1 VTTELATA
9 ASLALKQELWRRGEA
24 WKHPDICDDLQRA
37 WLQRVRTAVDKGRRG
52 SFLQRW
58 GRQVGKSWA
67 NIAFAL
73 SEMQR
78 RPGIIIRYAALTGK
92 SCLAIVKPTFEA
104 LEVAMPQ
111 EIRPVL
117 LEQKGTIAAPN
128 GSVMVFAGTDAEQ
141 FDRLRGPKAHLIML
155 DESSFYAELERVEAA
170 LLPQLN
176 TTHGLVLYFS
186 TPPESPAHPWTRRD
200 AAHQASGDWSKET
213 VYTCPRYS
221 QADVVEIEEAE
232 AKRLLMTR
240 DALLAST
247 WWRREYHADIVT
259 EETRAA
265 LPAWTDEAAAALVAE
280 WQRPAHF
287 DAYTSADPGKTGDPH
302 ATLFGFHDFATNTV
316 TIEDELE
323 LRSATTHVGAWAT
336 ELQAKESTLW
346 GVNRWEGTLSGVG
359 LEQLKDLDEKF
370 HRVYSANAPRQPFL
384 RVSDNDSKCTVD
396 MALQHGVAFLPSD
409 RHDKWQW
416 VDTVNQLIRERRLR
430 IHPRCVRL
438 LEQMRSTLWN
448 RTRSEW
454 ERTDRDHGDL
464 VDCTLAGTMVETS
477 TGPRAIET
485 LRSGDL
491 VWTRFGLRKVIT
503 SARTKK
509 EAPIWRVEASNGAVV
524 FATADHPF
532 FVDGQ
537 WVRLQDLTVSSILL
551 AWFAAPPS
559 SRTTL
564 AAPPHAVDGVQTR
577 QVLVRDVR
585 PTGLLA
591 ATYNLHVEGDH
602 EYFANGILVHNCL
615 VYLCRN
621 VRWHRDCRPPP
632 MVDRGLQLAMAAMR
646 GPGPD
651 FGLMV
656 GRRRR

>member
-1 VTTELATA
+1 MTTELATA
-9 ASLALKQELWRRGEA
+9 ASLALKQELWRRGRAAEYLLDTAGPTGGQQA
-24 WKHPDICDDLQRA
+24 WCRMLDAIPP
-37 WLQRVRTAVDKGRRG
+37 G
-52 SFLQRW
+52 
-58 GRQVGKSWA
+58 SWA
-67 NIAFAL
+67 
-73 SEMQR
+73 
-78 RPGIIIRYAALTGK
+78 
-92 SCLAIVKPTFEA
+92 A
-104 LEVAMPQ
+104 LEVSRQ
-111 EIRPVL
+111 RG
-117 LEQKGTIAAPN
+117 KTFTILAWAFQRLGLSSLSAVFLAQTGANAEAIVRQYLKDVGDELPPEWDVRFVDGVVRFAN
-128 GSVMVFAGTDAEQ
+128 GSELAVFGTDNQ
-141 FDRLRGPKAHLIML
+141 QYRRSRGRKAHLVL
-155 DESSFYAELERVEAA
+155 LSEAAFYPDLADVEQVYQPQLQTTGGVGVYESSPA
-170 LLPQLN
+170 LNPG
-176 TTHGLVLYFS
+176 HDFS
-186 TPPESPAHPWTRRD
+186 RRCD
-200 AAHQASGDWSKET
+200 AAAAVGRYVRDTFWSN
-213 VYTCPRYS
+213 PRI
-221 QADVVEIEEAE
+221 DHEAVIRGE
-232 AKRLLMTR
+232 MERLGLTR
-240 DALLAST
+240 EQLLQST
-247 WWRREYHADIVT
+247 AFRREYLAERVT

-265 LPAWTDEAAAALVAE
+265 LPAWTDEAAAVLVAD
-280 WQRPAHF
+280 WVRPAHF

-336 ELQAKESTLW
+336 ELQSKESTLW

-464 VDCTLAGTMVETS
+464 VDC
-477 TGPRAIET
+477 
-485 LRSGDL
+485 
-491 VWTRFGLRKVIT
+491 
-503 SARTKK
+503 
-509 EAPIWRVEASNGAVV
+509 
-524 FATADHPF
+524 
-532 FVDGQ
+532 
-537 WVRLQDLTVSSILL
+537 
-551 AWFAAPPS
+551 
-559 SRTTL
+559 
-564 AAPPHAVDGVQTR
+564 
-577 QVLVRDVR
+577 
-585 PTGLLA
+585 
-591 ATYNLHVEGDH
+591 
-602 EYFANGILVHNCL
+602 L

-632 MVDRGLQLAMAAMR
+632 MVDRGLQLAMAAMK